1 MSLSWHI
8 EIFIERAAPLGPAE
22 RQALIDHVEEKRP
35 RLGRHGYRFEIANGA
50 RADRLVARGELDMPW
65 SLDHKDLPRALA
77 ALDELRDLLP
87 GAVVHVRD
95 TLQAVHWGQDEG
107 GFIIAGPR
115 EQEVPRQEPGGS
127 WIPARPPPAL
137 PGVAPDAPADEVV
150 RVGWS
155 LFHSL
160 AGTPAWE
167 AVRAREAE
175 VTDWTPVARQLAG
188 LWRAARSDKQRHA
201 LTQAAS
207 DALCA
212 HPMIEAMVAGE
223 LAAGNRDAIGLA
235 YRCRGPGSLA
245 GLARLVPENVHRRGD
260 PASLSTTLL
269 QIARGRTYLIGEVA
283 GALGDEAAG
292 WLVAAALEF
301 GPRAVVRVAGEVEG
315 PEALVLLE
323 ELVRLPDLRDQALRV
338 LLARDPARGVAA
350 LEWLMAGDRG
360 GLMAR
365 AVVGELL
372 KEAKEKGDDPELAA
386 LSSEIAALRG
396 DDQAIRARLESWS
409 AARGAARWTCEMTAT
424 AEAWVAAA
432 RPRLEPLALRIDEAR
447 LAALEAREKAWLDSA
462 SATAAA
468 APAAA
473 APSASSASSE
483 TGPAL
488 TLTAWL
494 ATGKP
499 NRREAARAVK
509 AAARARDDASLAAL
523 IELARRDREAASADS
538 LRLGAVKA
546 LAERAD
552 PRARATLCLEIA
564 CAEAGSYRHAI
575 ADAAAGL
582 ATLLGGDAL
591 PWVARAALGANPEML
606 EQMAAAARRLPA
618 GEAGL
623 MRRQLKRFGAEHQST
638 LAWRAAVEDE
648 LGPIAAR
655 ADAAISALSA
665 EEVKTIA
672 ALRGS

>member
-8 EIFIERAAPLGPAE
+8 EILVERAAPLAPAE
-22 RQALIDHVEEKRP
+22 RQALVDHVEEKRP
-35 RLGRHGYRFEIANGA
+35 RLGRHGYRFEIADGA
-50 RADRLVARGELDMPW
+50 RGDRLVARGELDMPW
-65 SLDHKDLPRALA
+65 SLDHRDLPRALE
-77 ALDELRDLLP
+77 ALDELRGILP
-87 GAVVHVRD
+87 GAALYVRD
-95 TLQAVHWGQDEG
+95 TLQAIHWSEAERAFVIDE
-107 GFIIAGPR
+107 PR
-115 EQEVPRQEPGGS
+115 EQEAPRQEPGGS
-127 WIPARPPPAL
+127 WIPARPPPAV

-150 RVGWS
+150 RVGWT

-160 AGTPAWE
+160 AGTPAWD

-175 VTDWTPVARQLAG
+175 VTDWTPVAQQLVN
-188 LWRAARSDKQRHA
+188 LWRASRSEKQRHA

-207 DALCA
+207 DELCA
-212 HPMIEAMVAGE
+212 HPLVEALVTGE
-223 LAAGNRDAIGLA
+223 LAAGNRDALGLA

-245 GLARLVPENVHRRGD
+245 GIARLVPENVHRRGD
-260 PASLSTTLL
+260 PASLPTTIL

-283 GALGDEAAG
+283 GALGDDAAG
-292 WLVAAALEF
+292 WLVAAALEY
-301 GPRAVVRVAGEVEG
+301 GPRAVVRVAGEVG
-315 PEALVLLE
+315 GEAALALLE
-323 ELVRLPDLRDQALRV
+323 ELVRLPDIRDQALRV
-338 LLARDPARGVAA
+338 LLAREPARGVAA

-372 KEAKEKGDDPELAA
+372 KEAKDDPELAA
-386 LSSEIAALRG
+386 LSAEIAALRG

-409 AARGAARWTCEMTAT
+409 AARGAARWTCEMTGSH
-424 AEAWVAAA
+424 EEWVTAA
-432 RPRLEPLALRIDEAR
+432 RPRLEPFAIRVDELR
-447 LAALEAREKAWLDSA
+447 LAELEAREKAWLDSVA
-462 SATAAA
+462 MARPPRPSTG
-468 APAAA
+468 PADA
-473 APSASSASSE
+473 
-483 TGPAL
+483 GPAL
-488 TLTAWL
+488 TLIAWL

-509 AAARARDDASLAAL
+509 AAARASDDASLAAL
-523 IELARRDREAASADS
+523 IEMARRDREAASADS

-591 PWVARAALGANPEML
+591 PWIARAALGANPEML
-606 EQMAAAARRLPA
+606 EAMSAAARRLPA

-623 MRRQLKRFGAEHQST
+623 MRRQLKRFGGEHRST

-655 ADAAISALSA
+655 ADAAVAALSA
-665 EEVKTIA
+665 EEVTAIA
-672 ALRGS
+672 ALRGGAS

>member
-1 MSLSWHI
+1 VSLSWHI
-8 EIFIERAAPLGPAE
+8 EILIERGAPLEPAE
-22 RQALIDHVEEKRP
+22 RQALVDHVDKKRH
-35 RLGRHGYRFEIANGA
+35 RLGRHGYRFEIAEGA
-50 RADRLVARGELDMPW
+50 RGDRLVARGELDMPW
-65 SLDHKDLPRALA
+65 SLDHRDLPRALE

-87 GAVVHVRD
+87 GAALYVRD
-95 TLQAVHWGQDEG
+95 TLQAIHWSEEERGFVIDE
-107 GFIIAGPR
+107 PR

-127 WIPARPPPAL
+127 WIAARPPPAV

-160 AGTPAWE
+160 AGTPAWD
-167 AVRAREAE
+167 AVRARAAE
-175 VTDWTPVARQLAG
+175 VTDWTPVAQQLVA
-188 LWRAARSDKQRHA
+188 LWRASRNEKQRHA

-207 DALCA
+207 DQLCA
-212 HPMIEAMVAGE
+212 HPLVEALVAGE
-223 LAAGNRDAIGLA
+223 LAAGNREALALA
-235 YRCRGPGSLA
+235 YRCSGPGSLA
-245 GLARLVPENVHRRGD
+245 GIARLAPENVHRRGD
-260 PASLSTTLL
+260 PASLPTTIL

-283 GALGDEAAG
+283 GALGDDAAG

-301 GPRAVVRVAGEVEG
+301 GPRAVVRVAGEVG
-315 PEALVLLE
+315 GAAALALLE
-323 ELVRLPDLRDQALRV
+323 ELVRLPDIRDQALRV

-372 KEAKEKGDDPELAA
+372 KEAKDDPELVA
-386 LSSEIAALRG
+386 LSTEIAALRG

-409 AARGAARWTCEMTAT
+409 ASRGASRWTCEMTASH
-424 AEAWVAAA
+424 EDWVTAAA
-432 RPRLEPLALRIDEAR
+432 PRLEPFAIRVDDAR
-447 LAALEAREKAWLDSA
+447 LAELEAGEKAWLDSVA
-462 SATAAA
+462 VARPPRPPTG
-468 APAAA
+468 
-473 APSASSASSE
+473 PSAIEA
-483 TGPAL
+483 GPAL

-523 IELARRDREAASADS
+523 IELARSGRQAASADS
-538 LRLGAVKA
+538 LRLGAIKA

-591 PWVARAALGANPEML
+591 PWIARAALGANPEML
-606 EQMAAAARRLPA
+606 EAMAVAARRLPA

-623 MRRQLKRFGAEHQST
+623 MRRQLKRFGAEHRST

-655 ADAAISALSA
+655 ADAAVAALSA
-665 EEVKTIA
+665 EEVTAIA
-672 ALRGS
+672 ELRAGTA